1 MATITIDVDL
11 PPGVTLT
18 GYERCGD
25 GHGFEVDWAWPDR
38 CRCGRCGREADA
50 RIEVKVSATQVVR
63 DLDVWGQ
70 PSFWV
75 YPPAF
80 FRCPHCHHRQHLIP
94 PFKRRDVSYT
104 LRFEQHVLRSLIG
117 STEEDVARRLG
128 ISAETVA
135 RIVRNQ
141 LADAKARELDPGR
154 VITDVGIDELSLK
167 KRHKLY
173 VTILTDLTHPDRPE
187 VLAVAKGRD
196 EAAGRACL
204 GRLSDEQRGQVRTYR
219 ADMGPAYHAACR
231 GMLPNAAAVIDRFH
245 VAKLFNEAVDRER
258 GKNHPGVQGHPDE
271 GRAEGVPIPD
281 VGVPPEPGRPDR
293 GGAGG
298 TRQAVR
304 PVAPAP
310 DAVRHPGPV
319 PADL

>member
-1 MATITIDVDL
+1 MATIAIEVDL

-38 CRCGRCGREADA
+38 CRCGRCGRASDA
-50 RIEVKVSATQVVR
+50 RIEVKESVTQVVR

-75 YPPAF
+75 YRPAF

-104 LRFEQHVLRSLIG
+104 LRFERHVLRSLIG

-141 LADAKARELDPGR
+141 LADAGAQEVDPGR
-154 VITDVGIDELSLK
+154 VVTDVGIDELSLK
-167 KRHKLY
+167 KRHRLY

-204 GRLSDEQRGQVRTYR
+204 GRLSAAQRGQVRTYR

-231 GMLPNAAAVIDRFH
+231 GMLGSAAAVIDRFH

-258 GKNHPGVQGHPDE
+258 GKNHPGVQGDAHA
-271 GRAEGVPIPD
+271 GRAEGVPVAD
-281 VGVPPEPGRPDR
+281 VGVPADPGGPE
-293 GGAGG
+293 
-298 TRQAVR
+298 
-304 PVAPAP
+304 
-310 DAVRHPGPV
+310 
-319 PADL
+319 